1 MSEFPIPD
9 ESKLSGIRKYLQEFV
24 IVTLAAAV
32 VYLFI
37 MYHNMN
43 QFIRDDLFK
52 NSVRMEII
60 IDKNTRVIDKA
71 IKKLKSDETDYNNT
85 FPFNGGM

>member
-1 MSEFPIPD
+1 MTEIPIPD
-9 ESKLSGIRKYLQEFV
+9 ETKLSGIRKYLQEFV
-24 IVTLAAAV
+24 IVTLVAAV
-32 VYLFI
+32 IYLFI

-71 IKKLKSDETDYNNT
+71 IRKLRIDETDFNSNNGT
-85 FPFNGGM
+85 ANY

>member
-1 MSEFPIPD
+1 MNELPIPD

-24 IVTLAAAV
+24 IVTLVAAV

-60 IDKNTRVIDKA
+60 IDKNTRVIDRA
-71 IKKLKSDETDYNNT
+71 IRKLKIDETDYSSSSGATNY
-85 FPFNGGM
+85 